1 MLGRMVF
8 MKNMVYAKNKYM
20 NKEQAIQIIEQA
32 LNQATQKGA
41 FNLNEVTQVILALE
55 FIKKQAEDKK

>member
-1 MLGRMVF
+1 
-8 MKNMVYAKNKYM
+8 MVYAKNKYM